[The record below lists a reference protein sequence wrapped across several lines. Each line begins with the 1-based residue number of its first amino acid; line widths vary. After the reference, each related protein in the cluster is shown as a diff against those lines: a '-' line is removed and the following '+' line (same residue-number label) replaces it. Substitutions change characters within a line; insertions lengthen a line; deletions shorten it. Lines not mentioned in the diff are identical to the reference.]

1 MGDNELITTKIITT
15 KQKKGEQ
22 KKLVKINLVDEQINS
37 TKKSITRLDNFY
49 ISTFASLSTI
59 PMGKDRLL
67 PILAL
72 ILLFIASSSSLY
84 VYGSQTT
91 TDTLQVNGQDYTITQ
106 LFSLVKPRSFND
118 SQYTGIAL
126 DDLMQKTGVT
136 NPEQH
141 TYTLKGSDGYEKT
154 VTWTNMQN
162 GLLTEKR
169 ESIFSD
175 LPKAFRVKDIVAIE
189 VK

>member
-1 MGDNELITTKIITT
+1 
-15 KQKKGEQ
+15 
-22 KKLVKINLVDEQINS
+22 
-37 TKKSITRLDNFY
+37 
-49 ISTFASLSTI
+49 
-59 PMGKDRLL
+59 MGKDRLL

-72 ILLFIASSSSLY
+72 SLLFIASGSSLY
-84 VYGSQTT
+84 VYATHTT
-91 TDTLQVNGQDYTITQ
+91 TDMLLINGQSYTIDQ
-106 LFSLVKPRSFND
+106 LFSLAKPQAFND

-126 DDLMQKTGVT
+126 DDLMLKTGVS

-154 VTWTNMQN
+154 VTWENMKN
-162 GLLTEKR
+162 GLLTKDR

-175 LPKAFRVKDIVAIE
+175 LPKAFRVKDIVTIE